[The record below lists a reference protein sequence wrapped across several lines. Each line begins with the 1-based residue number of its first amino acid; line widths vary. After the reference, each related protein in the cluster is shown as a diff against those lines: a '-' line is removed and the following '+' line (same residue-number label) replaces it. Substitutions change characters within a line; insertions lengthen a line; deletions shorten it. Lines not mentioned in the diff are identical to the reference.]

1 MGLLG
6 ILFRQKS
13 VVIDAPKPIEGQS
26 VGGALLGQLQQGLNQ
41 TVGGVAGIVIDATV
55 SEDHNASC
63 DLTENPVEEGAKI
76 TDHVQINPVQLTVE
90 GVITD
95 SPLGYAV
102 IGNIQN
108 FIRSVSTIFGATS
121 PRSLDAFDEL
131 LALQKSRRP
140 FTVLT
145 SLKRYQNMIL
155 TDLSVP
161 RTIQT
166 GKALHFKAVMKE
178 IRIVKSATS
187 SAPRVSKATKALS
200 AATKNAG
207 NKVSDAVSSSSP
219 LSSSSSS
226 TSNPS
231 IARRAFDA
239 LTSR

>member
-6 ILFRQKS
+6 ILFRQKN
-13 VVIDAPKPIEGQS
+13 VVIDAPAKVEGQS
-26 VGGALLGQLQQGLNQ
+26 LGGALLSQLQQGLNQ
-41 TVGGVAGIVIDATV
+41 TIGGVAGIVIDATV
-55 SEDHNASC
+55 SEDHSHSC

-76 TDHVQINPVQLTVE
+76 TDHVQLKPAELTIE

-95 SPLGYAV
+95 TPLGFAV

-108 FIRSVSTIFGATS
+108 LIRSVSTIFGAS
-121 PRSLDAFDEL
+121 SRSLDAFDEL

-145 SLKRYQNMIL
+145 GLKRYQNMIL
-155 TDLSVP
+155 TDLSIP

-187 SAPRVSKATKALS
+187 AAPRTSSATRSLAGATRNAGQQVTS
-200 AATKNAG
+200 AAPT
-207 NKVSDAVSSSSP
+207 SSP
-219 LSSSSSS
+219 LSSATDSG
-226 TSNPS
+226 SNPS
-231 IARRAFDA
+231 FARRTFDA
-239 LTSR
+239 AAGR